1 MRKRFEVQYELGAIS
16 IERIKIPKSRDE
28 LPPVI
33 RALQYIYV
41 QPKLNERVFEILE
54 AKIPIKYKGRLGLSL
69 WEIFV
74 LAVVRLTLDAN
85 YDRLEHTANYDKLVR
100 NLLGVDTTWGTGKRY
115 PLQTLKDNVSVL
127 DEDTIAEINELVV
140 KAGHTIKKKEDEA
153 LAIKVDSYVLESN
166 VHFPTD
172 LNLLWDASRK
182 SMDLVEKILNG
193 ASISG
198 WRKIKDCRRKIKNAF
213 LQVNRVAFRG
223 GRNKQEHLKDT
234 TENYLRLTRALSQKL
249 KLNIP
254 DLISACQGSLVKTY
268 LLEQLTYFE
277 YMLDKHIDLVERR
290 IVFGEVIPHSE
301 KVFSLFEPYTE
312 FIKKGKAGN
321 KVELGLKI
329 AICTDQFGLIV
340 HHRIMGKEEDVNIAL
355 QVTKKMLDFGRIESI
370 SFDKG
375 FWSKSNF
382 AEISKIISQVIM
394 PKKGRLNKEEYEREH
409 NIEFIRKRNRHAGI
423 ESDINA
429 LEHHGLNRCP
439 DKGKEHFRSYA
450 ALGIVSY
457 NIHRLGNFLL
467 EEDRINQKKAA

>member
-1 MRKRFEVQYELGAIS
+1 
-16 IERIKIPKSRDE
+16 
-28 LPPVI
+28 
-33 RALQYIYV
+33 
-41 QPKLNERVFEILE
+41 
-54 AKIPIKYKGRLGLSL
+54 
-69 WEIFV
+69 
-74 LAVVRLTLDAN
+74 
-85 YDRLEHTANYDKLVR
+85 
-100 NLLGVDTTWGTGKRY
+100 
-115 PLQTLKDNVSVL
+115 
-127 DEDTIAEINELVV
+127 
-140 KAGHTIKKKEDEA
+140 
-153 LAIKVDSYVLESN
+153 
-166 VHFPTD
+166 
-172 LNLLWDASRK
+172 
-182 SMDLVEKILNG
+182 MDLVEKILNG

>member
-1 MRKRFEVQYELGAIS
+1 MRKRFEIQYELGAIP
-16 IERIKIPKSRDE
+16 IERIIIPKSRDE

-41 QPKLNERVFEILE
+41 SPELNERIFEILE
-54 AKIPIKYKGRLGLSL
+54 ARIPIKRKGRLGLSL

-74 LAVVRLTLDAN
+74 LSVVRLTLDAN
-85 YDRLEHTANYDKLVR
+85 YDRLEHTANYDKLIR

-115 PLQTLKDNVSVL
+115 PIQTLKDNVSLL
-127 DEDTIAEINELVV
+127 DEDTISEINELVV
-140 KAGHTIKKKEDEA
+140 KAGHAIKKKEDEA

-182 SMDLVEKILNG
+182 CLDLVEKILNG
-193 ASISG
+193 ATISG
-198 WRKIKDCRRKIKNAF
+198 WRKIKDWRRKIKNAF

-223 GRNKQEHLKDT
+223 GKNKQERLMET
-234 TENYLRLTRALSQKL
+234 TENYLRLTNALSQKL
-249 KLNIP
+249 KLKKA
-254 DLISACQGSLVKTY
+254 DLISACRGSLVSAY
-268 LLEQLTYFE
+268 LLEELAYFE
-277 YMLDKHIDLVERR
+277 DMLDKHIALVERR
-290 IVFGEVIPHSE
+290 IIFGEVIPHVE

-321 KVELGLKI
+321 KVELGLKV
-329 AICTDQFGLIV
+329 AVCTDQFGLIV
-340 HHRIMGKEEDVNIAL
+340 HHRVMEKEQDVNIAL
-355 QVTKKMLDFGRIESI
+355 KVTNKLLYFGCIGSV

-382 AEISKIISQVIM
+382 AEISKLISQVIM
-394 PKKGRLNKEEYEREH
+394 PKKGRLNREEYEREH
-409 NIEFIRKRNRHAGI
+409 SAEFKIKRKRHAAV

-439 DKGKEHFRSYA
+439 DKGKEHFRRYA
-450 ALGIVSY
+450 AIGVLSF
-457 NIHRLGNFLL
+457 NIHRIGNFLL
-467 EEDRINQKKAA
+467 EEDRKNQQKAA

>member
-1 MRKRFEVQYELGAIS
+1 
-16 IERIKIPKSRDE
+16 
-28 LPPVI
+28 
-33 RALQYIYV
+33 
-41 QPKLNERVFEILE
+41 
-54 AKIPIKYKGRLGLSL
+54 
-69 WEIFV
+69 
-74 LAVVRLTLDAN
+74 
-85 YDRLEHTANYDKLVR
+85 
-100 NLLGVDTTWGTGKRY
+100 
-115 PLQTLKDNVSVL
+115 
-127 DEDTIAEINELVV
+127 
-140 KAGHTIKKKEDEA
+140 
-153 LAIKVDSYVLESN
+153 
-166 VHFPTD
+166 
-172 LNLLWDASRK
+172 
-182 SMDLVEKILNG
+182 
-193 ASISG
+193 
-198 WRKIKDCRRKIKNAF
+198 
-213 LQVNRVAFRG
+213 
-223 GRNKQEHLKDT
+223 
-234 TENYLRLTRALSQKL
+234 LSQKL

-329 AICTDQFGLIV
+329 AICTDQFGFIV

-355 QVTKKMLDFGRIESI
+355 QVTKKMLDFERIESI

-409 NIEFIRKRNRHAGI
+409 NIEFIRKRKRHAAI